1 MYATHFGLRELPF
14 NNTPDPHYFC
24 ATPDHEEALASLI
37 YTVSELKGYVLLT
50 GEVGA
55 GKTLVSRMMLRH
67 FGNRISSAVI
77 NNTNLGAEDLLAAVC
92 SEFDLD
98 PPPAATRFGL
108 FKMLQDH
115 LLAQFA
121 ANRPAVLVLDEG
133 QNLPDE
139 AFEQLRMIGNLE
151 ADDAKLLQMVILGQI
166 ELRDRFGAP
175 GMRQLR
181 QRIFRSFHL
190 PALSPE
196 VCADYIRHRLTV
208 ARAGTSAGRQG
219 REATDLPQV
228 FDDEAI
234 DVIYHHSEGLPR
246 LINTLCDNAMLAAY
260 AADRHQIDAEMMQS
274 VAAQVLGP
282 EPAGTTLHRSSSLPV
297 TNAPANRPHEPTA
310 TPEVPRQ
317 DILELL
323 EPRLTR
329 LEVRASEIAERTR
342 RLAMLANNKAG
353 PPDGPTVLPAAAQQD
368 ARAKTSGPGRA
379 ESPDLC
385 DHPDVEAHLSALI
398 NRASSVL
405 NRDADRPQPQAADQ
419 GELEEPDPAV
429 GAVWPQTDQSVGRVN
444 DVSRVAS
451 RTGHRL
457 IRGTETH
464 GAGHLGPSRRRL
476 QELLARSRTS
486 LDALRNLVRQTDP
499 TPPWSPVADTTT
511 FRRVGNVGRSPNNDS
526 NQQPEAEIDQR
537 SDCPTAALARR
548 VGQLADLADETI
560 ETF

>member
-14 NNTPDPHYFC
+14 NNTPDPRYFY
-24 ATPDHEEALASLI
+24 ATPDHEEALASLV

-67 FGNRISSAVI
+67 FGDRISSAVI
-77 NNTNLGAEDLLAAVC
+77 NNTNLGADDLLAAVC
-92 SEFDLD
+92 SEFDLNS
-98 PPPAATRFGL
+98 PPAATRFEL
-108 FKMLQDH
+108 FRTLEDH

-121 ANRPAVLVLDEG
+121 ANRPVVLVLDEG

-151 ADDAKLLQMVILGQI
+151 ADDAKLLQMVILGQT
-166 ELRDRFGAP
+166 ELRNRFGAP

-190 PALSPE
+190 SALSPK

-219 REATDLPQV
+219 GEATDLPQV

-282 EPAGTTLHRSSSLPV
+282 EPVGRAFHRSSSLPR
-297 TNAPANRPHEPTA
+297 TDAPTDRPHELTA
-310 TPEVPRQ
+310 TQEAPRQ

-329 LEVRASEIAERTR
+329 LEARAAEIAEGTH
-342 RLAMLANNKAG
+342 RLAMVANTEAG
-353 PPDGPTVLPAAAQQD
+353 PPDGPTVLSEATQQD

-379 ESPDLC
+379 ASPGLC
-385 DHPDVEAHLSALI
+385 NCPDVEARLSALI
-398 NRASSVL
+398 DRASSVL
-405 NRDADRPQPQAADQ
+405 NRNADRPQPQAADQ
-419 GELEEPDPAV
+419 GEFEEPDPAV
-429 GAVWPQTDQSVGRVN
+429 RAVWLQTDEAVGRVN
-444 DVSRVAS
+444 DVSRIAS
-451 RTGHRL
+451 RTGRRL

-464 GAGHLGPSRRRL
+464 GAGHLGPARRRL

-486 LDALRNLVRQTDP
+486 LDAHRNLVRQTDP

-511 FRRVGNVGRSPNNDS
+511 FRRVGDVGRSPNNDS
-526 NQQPEAEIDQR
+526 VQEPEAEIDQPPA
-537 SDCPTAALARR
+537 CPTAALARH